1 MNRQPLTSLL
11 ALTLLLFSSS
21 LVAAQTA
28 SSGPEEAA
36 GREERPGAPK
46 ELEKKALDMLDEV
59 IAQAQSLRMAENRVY
74 IHAVAA
80 DLLWPH
86 DEKRARGLFKTAMRE
101 LIALTNAIDSSDP
114 NYMGLLQAPATLRQ
128 EMLPLIAQHDPKLAL
143 EFLRA
148 TRLPAQGGLYNPR
161 QADQE
166 LWLELNVAG
175 QIAAKDPKQAL
186 QIAEDSLNKG
196 LSPGLTNLLG
206 QIQDRD
212 AAVELAGKIIDRLH
226 TENLA
231 TDQNAANTAVNL
243 LQTLRATNNTPSS
256 VAVDDS
262 VRRELFDMVVTAAL
276 SAPNGRAANGDTRQI
291 LFNTLQS
298 MMPDV
303 ERYEPSQVAAL
314 RRQAA
319 AFDRSLDPQTRM
331 WNDYNNLVQNG
342 TVDAL
347 LEAAPKA
354 PPEMRDAYYQQAAN
368 KALNDGDET
377 RARQIVNDNISD
389 PGQRN
394 QMLANFDQQKIWN
407 ATNQG
412 KLDEARQLLS
422 RLPTNEERVGMLIQW
437 ATMTNAKGNRKGALQ
452 FLDEAR
458 GMLGY
463 RAKNFNQL
471 QAQLQLAGAYAPL
484 APARSFEIIEP
495 GIDQLNELIAAAAVL
510 EGFGQENFK
519 DDELAVRG
527 GTMMS
532 NMVQQY
538 AAALAPLARMDF
550 ERTAATADRLQR
562 VEARLMAHLSIV
574 QGILSAQ
581 NGARAVSR
589 RSVVSLI
596 ALTPGTVMQ

>member
-1 MNRQPLTSLL
+1 MNRQPLISLL
-11 ALTLLLFSSS
+11 AITLLLFSSS
-21 LVAAQTA
+21 FVAAQTTSA
-28 SSGPEEAA
+28 SPEETGTGE
-36 GREERPGAPK
+36 GRRNASK
-46 ELEKKALDMLDEV
+46 ELEKKALDMLDDV
-59 IAQAQSLRMAENRVY
+59 IAQSQSLRLAENRAY
-74 IHAVAA
+74 IHALAA

-114 NYMGLLQAPATLRQ
+114 NYMGLMQVPATLRQ
-128 EMLPLIAQHDPKLAL
+128 EMLPLVAQHDPQLAL

-148 TRLPAQGGLYNPR
+148 TRRPSQYPG

-166 LWLELNVAG
+166 AWLELNIAG

-196 LSPGLTNLLG
+196 LSPGLANLLG

-212 AAVELAGKIIDRLH
+212 AATTLAGEIISHLH

-231 TDQNAANTAVNL
+231 TDQNAATLAVNL
-243 LQTLRATNNTPSS
+243 LQTLRVTNNTPSS
-256 VAVDDS
+256 VAVNNGGGAIVDDS
-262 VRRELFDMVVTAAL
+262 VRRELFDIVVTAAL
-276 SAPNGRAANGDTRQI
+276 SAPTGRAANGDTRQI

-342 TVDAL
+342 SVDAL
-347 LEAAPKA
+347 LEAAAKA
-354 PPEMRDAYYQQAAN
+354 PPEMRYYYYQQAAN
-368 KALNDGDET
+368 KALNDGDEA
-377 RARQIVNDNISD
+377 RARQIINDNISD
-389 PGQRN
+389 PAQRN
-394 QMLANFDQQKIWN
+394 QMLANFDQQKLWN

-412 KLDEARQLLS
+412 KLEEARQLLS
-422 RLPTNEERVGMLIQW
+422 RLRTNEERIGVLVQW
-437 ATMTNAKGNRKGALQ
+437 AATANAKGDHKSALQ

-458 GMLGY
+458 GMLGS

-510 EGFGQENFK
+510 EGFGQDNFK
-519 DDELAVRG
+519 DDELAVHG

-532 NMVQQY
+532 NMV
-538 AAALAPLARMDF
+538 
-550 ERTAATADRLQR
+550 
-562 VEARLMAHLSIV
+562 
-574 QGILSAQ
+574 
-581 NGARAVSR
+581 
-589 RSVVSLI
+589 
-596 ALTPGTVMQ
+596 